1 MCNYNFDL
9 PVDPMV
15 LIPIVKQKIEE
26 NGGVVTGEVPS
37 VSVTI
42 PTVIGE
48 VGANARLV
56 GPTVVYIEVT
66 KMPPMVTCAQVREK
80 LVEYLTE
87 ALKTYQRQLKAAK
100 QQEKPAAT

>member
-1 MCNYNFDL
+1 MCNYNFNL
-9 PVDPMV
+9 PVDPIA
-15 LIPIVKQKIEE
+15 LIPILRQKIEE
-26 NGGVVTGEVPS
+26 NGGVVTGEVPN

-48 VGANARLV
+48 VGGNARLT
-56 GPTVVYIEVT
+56 GPSTVYIEVT

-87 ALKTYQRQLKAAK
+87 ALKMYKRQSKAAK
-100 QQEKPAAT
+100 QKERKAGT